1 MKTILRKLAN
11 KLNAYLGIPE
21 TITKEVEVIKYV
33 STPSYPELEKLN
45 NYYELLRSDLETAI
59 IANFATMQPFA
70 SGLSEEEQLKRHYAE
85 ARASEA
91 VKVFGVL
98 ASTMGIVKDN
108 TGRWVWKN

>member
-21 TITKEVEVIKYV
+21 IITEEV
-33 STPSYPELEKLN
+33 SSYPELEKLN

-98 ASTMGIVKDN
+98 ASTMGIVKDTN
-108 TGRWVWKN
+108 GRWVWKN